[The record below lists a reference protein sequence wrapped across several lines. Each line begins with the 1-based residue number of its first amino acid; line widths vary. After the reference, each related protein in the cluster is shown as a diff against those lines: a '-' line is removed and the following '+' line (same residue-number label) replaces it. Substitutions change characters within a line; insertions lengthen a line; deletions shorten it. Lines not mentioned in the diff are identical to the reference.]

1 MRDPYAEPFGNNQT
15 FRGLQLISPERYTEV
30 VKELNRLGWR
40 VGTHAVGDAAIGLI
54 GGSRYTFTFPG
65 EANAQFVA
73 AWKQEYGTVPDVF
86 EGEQWQACLMLQ
98 AGIEKAGSIDAD
110 KLRPALETVEID
122 SIKGKVAMRAC
133 DHQAVQQG
141 FMVKVGH
148 KDGFKDPIPELIA
161 TFPADQITPA
171 CRQMTYDS

>member
-1 MRDPYAEPFGNNQT
+1 MA
-15 FRGLQLISPERYTEV
+15 
-30 VKELNRLGWR
+30 
-40 VGTHAVGDAAIGLI
+40 
-54 GGSRYTFTFPG
+54 
-65 EANAQFVA
+65 
-73 AWKQEYGTVPDVF
+73 
-86 EGEQWQACLMLQ
+86 

-110 KLRPALETVEID
+110 KLRPALEKVEID

-141 FMVKVGH
+141 FMVKVQKVGAAR
-148 KDGFKDPIPELIA
+148 KASAAVLIA